1 LNAVLVL
8 HPTASASCCRVIV
21 TTVTTT
27 TPSNAIA
34 ATIAITANDVV
45 LLFFILKLQSAGFTL
60 WVSTSRLQKIG
71 GPAKFQSYEEIRFF
85 SFVFS
90 LYQHVS
96 NIIVTRATL
105 EWPKITNDTVLLNK
119 LYRGVFAKFIKL
131 QANLSRVLYEAGI
144 EPHDIFFNQS
154 WMLTPEVIYDGK
166 IVTHKFNLPKDRVNL
181 VVDIAWSIGAPFARC
196 ASEKLGRNVDVDPYP
211 DKWSAAGGWEHA
223 FGYWL
228 NEQSKQQ
235 QEQQQQHKR
244 K

>member
-1 LNAVLVL
+1 MIERPDSKNRQ
-8 HPTASASCCRVIV
+8 TKRYY
-21 TTVTTT
+21 
-27 TPSNAIA
+27 
-34 ATIAITANDVV
+34 ANDES
-45 LLFFILKLQSAGFTL
+45 LLLEIQGYFDKFEPALIGLVKAFIA
-60 WVSTSRLQKIG
+60 KIG

-144 EPHDIFFNQS
+144 EPHDIFFNHS